1 MEMEAEANKKTDKDN
16 LVLGQSTADQT
27 SPSEP
32 FLEKKL
38 VYMLDNN
45 GSSNYQLNEIEFV
58 TDTWSSAGSFLNH
71 REGFVLI
78 PFVIHVNSNKDLS
91 TFKLNM
97 KSDNLHFINSCRIDY
112 NGSSVVQGNPEISPY
127 LDFLKKSTCSFD
139 DTQLFAHTGFRTND
153 PNWEF
158 DPHYGLY
165 NTFTDFIP
173 NNFYLNNDNKKELYG
188 DTYGAASGINY
199 VDKNDPNNH
208 YYYYNCYIRLK
219 DFPFMN
225 SMSLTRGAK
234 LKMLFTLN
242 QIDMTF
248 TNTSGTVTQQ
258 TNKKGS
264 YCPFLFNKDKLGS
277 ILTADGDH
285 IRINC
290 AAAQIDDNHRHAI
303 HQARLY
309 SPAYTLTPTVK
320 KSLELSPQRKLVFTD
335 VYINHIRRIPT
346 KGTFNYLVSN
356 SVSRL
361 KRLIIFPVIS
371 TNTTTND
378 GNGQMVMDS
387 LNSPFCEATP
397 APCNIENFNVSI
409 SGMNVYSTSKKF
421 KFENYLDELD
431 CSYGVEGGLEN
442 GVSTGVFGLHEY
454 ENNHNYIVV
463 DLSRKLPF
471 DEKEAVS
478 VEISGDN
485 KGKRHLDLICYLEY
499 EKDIT
504 LDIFSG
510 VKL

>member
-1 MEMEAEANKKTDKDN
+1 MEMEANKKTDKDN

-45 GSSNYQLNEIEFV
+45 GSSNYQLNEIEFE

-78 PFVIHVNSNKDLS
+78 PFVFHVESNKNLS
-91 TFKLNM
+91 TIDLNI

-112 NGSSVVQGNPEISPY
+112 NNSSVVQGNPEISPY
-127 LDFLKKSTCSFD
+127 LDFLKKTSCSFGD
-139 DTQLFAHTGFRTND
+139 IQLFSHTGFRAND

-158 DPHYGLY
+158 DPHYGICSQSLDQLPSY
-165 NTFTDFIP
+165 
-173 NNFYLNNDNKKELYG
+173 FYSNNDYKKELYG
-188 DTYGAASGINY
+188 DTYGAASGINF
-199 VDKNDPNNH
+199 VDKTDPKNH

-234 LKMLFTLN
+234 LKILFTLN
-242 QIDMTF
+242 QMKMSFI
-248 TNTSGTVTQQ
+248 NNSGTINQQ

-264 YCPFLFNKDKLGS
+264 YCPFLLDKDVLDNL
-277 ILTADGDH
+277 LTADTDYLNV
-285 IRINC
+285 NC
-290 AAAQIDDNHRHAI
+290 SVAMIDDNHRHAI
-303 HQARLY
+303 HQPRLY

-320 KSLELSPQRKLVFTD
+320 KSLELNPQRKLVFTD

-346 KGTFNYLVSN
+346 KNTFNYLVNN
-356 SVSRL
+356 SITRV

-371 TNTTTND
+371 SNTSDDN
-378 GNGQMVMDS
+378 GNGKMVMSS
-387 LNSPFCEATP
+387 LDSPFCEATP

-409 SGMNVYSTSKKF
+409 SGMNVYSTTKKF

-454 ENNHNYIVV
+454 ENNHNYFVV

-510 VKL
+510 LKL